1 MTNSH
6 QKSLSALATIGAY
19 WVLTNNGPCS
29 MHPRLRRRDDGRWV
43 CPEFAE
49 GLAPAEAFGLTL
61 AVRWAELDER
71 GEAVQ
76 LVSSNGDAGG
86 WLVALPGE
94 PARVLPVD
102 RAAVVT
108 RALLEVRRTV
118 RPPRPFALRDQ
129 VAERLQL
136 HLRAMEA
143 QLRGWTPVVTIHPPV
158 IRSDLG
164 RDWSG
169 GYTCRG

>member
-76 LVSSNGDAGG
+76 LVHH
-86 WLVALPGE
+86 
-94 PARVLPVD
+94 AR
-102 RAAVVT
+102 RAA
-108 RALLEVRRTV
+108 RRRPALIG
-118 RPPRPFALRDQ
+118 D
-129 VAERLQL
+129 
-136 HLRAMEA
+136 HHA
-143 QLRGWTPVVTIHPPV
+143 QPVHAGW
-158 IRSDLG
+158 
-164 RDWSG
+164 
-169 GYTCRG
+169 